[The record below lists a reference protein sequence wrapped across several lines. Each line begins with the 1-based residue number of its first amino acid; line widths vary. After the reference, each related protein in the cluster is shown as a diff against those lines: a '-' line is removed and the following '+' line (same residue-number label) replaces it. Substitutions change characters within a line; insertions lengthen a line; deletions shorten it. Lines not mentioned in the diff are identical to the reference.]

1 MPRSVDLVGER
12 SPDHAVAGEALST
25 ARDPLD
31 ADGSN
36 VESYRRVEMR
46 KLVDDLLLF
55 SCIAA
60 FAVGI
65 VVTIASLLS

>member
-1 MPRSVDLVGER
+1 MT
-12 SPDHAVAGEALST
+12 DHLTELQPEKLSQQQEIH
-25 ARDPLD
+25 LN

-36 VESYRRVEMR
+36 VESYRRIEMR

-55 SCIAA
+55 SCMAA

>member
-1 MPRSVDLVGER
+1 MT
-12 SPDHAVAGEALST
+12 DHLTELRPEKLSQQQEIH
-25 ARDPLD
+25 LN

-36 VESYRRVEMR
+36 VESYRRIEMR

-55 SCIAA
+55 SCMAA

>member
-1 MPRSVDLVGER
+1 MPCSADLVDDR
-12 SPDHAVAGEALST
+12 SLTALQPDKLSQQQEIH
-25 ARDPLD
+25 LD

-36 VESYRRVEMR
+36 VEPYRRVEMR
-46 KLVDDLLLF
+46 KLVDDVLLF